1 MNPEK
6 VFEIQLVLNVSKCAI
21 TIIDSRLSKFS
32 QQIIVTRSDGLV
44 GLLRISN
51 VPLSLEFVILA
62 ELKMKVS
69 RLAVLR
75 REATAWQLFVE
86 ASNCDHEILRIDDK
100 LGLDSNSPPIR
111 FENVGGI
118 EATSY
123 RRNDKNMNEI
133 YCLERSGRS
142 GSTLSKRNSWP
153 QSEIAASISL
163 GGECDF
169 ASKVW
174 ILRLDDEYESHCF
187 LAIGFR
193 DATRLYWLKCGEF
206 TDVSSIVP
214 FIMDKSAIAVYSIP
228 DSDCI
233 AQICDTAL
241 VVMKFRIEGEYIECV
256 NCKFLLISI
265 YLGV

>member
-1 MNPEK
+1 MK
-6 VFEIQLVLNVSKCAI
+6 GSKCAI
-21 TIIDSRLSKFS
+21 SIIDSRLSKYS
-32 QQIIVTRSDGLV
+32 QQIMMTRSDGLV
-44 GLLRISN
+44 GLLSISN

-62 ELKMKVS
+62 ELKMQVS

-75 REATAWQLFVE
+75 RVEAAWQLFVE
-86 ASNCDHEILRIDDK
+86 ASDCDHEILRIDDR
-100 LGLDSNSPPIR
+100 LGLDSYSPPIR
-111 FENVGGI
+111 IENVGVI
-118 EATSY
+118 EATAY

-241 VVMKFRIEGEYIECV
+241 VVLKFRIEGDYIECV
-256 NCKFLLISI
+256 NCKSILISI
-265 YLGV
+265 NLGV